1 MTDIAEPIATPV
13 PQGPIIARAG
23 RYYRNAR
30 YLMVLALFIFA
41 GWFAY
46 DGYVAW
52 PEKNVRIDQTQHA
65 FDNAKT
71 DAEKVDLDRELR
83 QLGAKKTET
92 DIGLQKKLAFGL
104 PIAAVAYLVFMLR
117 KSRGEIRWEAQTLFV
132 PGHPPVPFS
141 AITAMDSKM
150 WEKKGIAVVEY
161 EVDGKRG
168 SLTLD
173 DFVYQQKPID
183 AIYDDIRR
191 SRAGLGEA
199 SAV

>member
-52 PEKNVRIDQTQHA
+52 PEKNARIDQTQHA

-132 PGHPPVPFS
+132 PGHPPVPVS

-150 WEKKGIAVVEY
+150 WEKKGIAVIEY